1 MARKALGR
9 GLDALLGGVKP
20 AESKPVGKIDPNDQ
34 QARREGG
41 SDLPLVNLTDISPNP
56 DQPRKVFDRES
67 LQDLSRSIKAQGL
80 LQPLLV
86 CPAEDGKYYIIA
98 GERRWQASK
107 LAGLTQV
114 PVIVR
119 EVTGTERLALALIEN
134 IQREDLNCI
143 EEAAAYQ
150 RLLEEF
156 ELTQSQVAEAVGRD
170 RATVANL
177 VRLLKLPE
185 PVQTDLIEDRLSMG
199 HARALLGLT
208 EHPPKLLAA
217 RAKVLANNLTVRQTE
232 ALVNKMKKG
241 QAQTRGPSPA
251 AVQLK
256 AEEEKLRRRL
266 GTKVS
271 ITKRGESGRIVIEFY
286 SEEDLDRLLEVFS
299 EGD

>member
-9 GLDALLGGVKP
+9 GLDALLGGAKSAEAKPDASTTP
-20 AESKPVGKIDPNDQ
+20 AENHQTVSSP
-34 QARREGG
+34 E
-41 SDLPLVNLTDISPNP
+41 LPLVNVADISPNP
-56 DQPRKVFDRES
+56 AQPRKVFDQDA
-67 LQDLSRSIKAQGL
+67 LKDLSKSIKAQGL

-86 CPAEDGKYYIIA
+86 CPAGEGKYHLIA

-107 LAGLTQV
+107 LAGLSQV
-114 PVIVR
+114 PVLIR
-119 EVTGTERLALALIEN
+119 EATETERLALALIEN

-150 RLLEEF
+150 RLLEEY

-217 RAKVLANNLTVRQTE
+217 RAKVLANNMTVRQTE

-241 QAQTRGPSPA
+241 QAPTKAPSA
-251 AVQLK
+251 AVVQLK
-256 AEEEKLRRRL
+256 AEEEKLRQRL

-271 ITKRGESGRIVIEFY
+271 ITKRGQSGRIVIEFY
-286 SEEDLDRLLEVFS
+286 SDEELDRLLEAFS
-299 EGD
+299 EEDK